1 MRMTNSSRILFAG
14 LAVLLMLAGV
24 ALGQNY
30 SWQQVPAK
38 VDEKGDLSWAP
49 KQFQFQAGDT
59 VRYIDYENG
68 DDAND
73 GAAKNSAWKHH
84 PWDLNATGQ
93 AGAYVTPGTTYVFK
107 GGVLYRGAL
116 VRDEVAPANQ
126 PTRLTCDPEWGEG
139 KAIISG
145 AEVVTGWKQGAN
157 HPDIPEAEKVWVT
170 DIDFL
175 SHRFWMAGEDG
186 FTRLHLARTPN
197 WKESNPEDVLGEWWT
212 WKKGGTGPNPD
223 NPEQKMIVGED
234 PRITEYPREYFEDA
248 KVWTKWGF
256 VMGTPIATKVLG
268 VDVNEGKLAFKG
280 AYYGSNRQQNVYT
293 GQRYYLEDKPHYLD
307 QAGEIWVEKTG
318 ENSAR
323 VYLRLD
329 DGKDPNKLRIEA
341 AKRYIL
347 VESTKLE
354 NVEISN
360 LEFRFNNRAWDFG
373 ESWFFGKY
381 QAPAAIEIDGTA
393 RNVSIHHCAFE
404 NVITA
409 VDAQASDPLDLI
421 DTFSISDNDMREI
434 ENRGIYVDI
443 ASNEDGKGPFGRRV
457 SIMRNRMYRVGL
469 RAERTSNGAG
479 IHVTYPQTIEVAGNM
494 LDRMYGPGIFVF
506 GGKASGKQGEAP
518 FTRFLIHHNKVT
530 DSLLTCSD
538 WGGIE
543 TWQGGPQY
551 VWNNISGNPGGYHNK
566 KYDKFEGSRFGHAY
580 YIDGG
585 FKNYYFNNIA
595 WGKNNDTEDK
605 TLANTAGIQGI
616 IGYQNTFLNNTIYKF
631 REGSRQQAPENGRNK
646 HLGNIFQDISQRVFM
661 YASSRKQA
669 PDPNQMDVPD
679 DEGSYAY
686 HTMAWANNVF
696 YDITGNLGAFEESG
710 RWFATVESFSKAL
723 QQRGALTTDVGVM
736 AEKSPLANPAEHDFR
751 LTDGSPA
758 IEYGCKTFVPW
769 GLYGVV
775 GEWPFT
781 VNREDPSVVI
791 DEHWNMT
798 KYFGDRKGYKSQP
811 MYPLTGVNISKDHYV
826 AGPLEDWTEG
836 ALKLNGKDQYLMLE
850 HAKTVEP
857 VSIKDQIRVPGGWA
871 LVTHPDALAIGEK
884 FKVKVELPNDI
895 DLGRQ
900 VFVQLGYT
908 IPRNWGGI
916 MDVSQTQTVT
926 GPGPYEFELESS
938 QPEDQEV
945 TAFVLV
951 VSYSKLDTREDTT
964 RSATIR
970 MDLAD
975 AVGAG
980 KVKTTTLDR
989 YGKTVE
995 ISGSDIKSPQI
1006 YQTNFL
1012 IETYIKVEPNAKGV
1026 ICQKWNDGGYM
1037 LKVDDNGKIMFRAG
1051 AGDEL
1056 THNSPIIRSKAVVAD
1071 GKWHHVIAESDR
1083 TNIGFRI
1090 YIDGKLDNSG
1100 WGIFAAHKV
1109 QNEGDFYVGGT
1120 PDGENLACTLE
1131 FLRISQGTLADAQTT
1146 IDELYTWQ
1154 FDGPQFRDF
1163 MSKEPVG
1170 KRDAGAIEKR

>member
-1 MRMTNSSRILFAG
+1 MRLFT
-14 LAVLLMLAGV
+14 VLVVLSLLLV
-24 ALGQNY
+24 PLYGQDMEGAY
-30 SWQQVPAK
+30 SWQNPQAK
-38 VDEKGDLSWAP
+38 VSPTGDLEWAP
-49 KQFQFQAGDT
+49 LPFEFKVGKV
-59 VRYIDYENG
+59 VRYIDFKHG
-68 DDAND
+68 DDNND
-73 GAAKNSAWKHH
+73 GVSKDKAWKHH
-84 PWDLNATGQ
+84 PWDLNATGK
-93 AGAYVTPGTTYVFK
+93 ARDYVIPGTTYVFK
-107 GGVLYRGAL
+107 GGVVYRGAL
-116 VRDEVAPANQ
+116 TRAEMAPASQ

-139 KAIISG
+139 KAVISG
-145 AEVVTGWKQGAN
+145 AEVVTGWKQGAE
-157 HPDIPEAEKVWVT
+157 HPDIPEAEKVWVA

-175 SHRFWMAGEDG
+175 SHRFWMAGDDG
-186 FTRLHLARTPN
+186 FTRLRLARTPN
-197 WKESNPEDVLGEWWT
+197 WEESNPEDVLGEWWT

-223 NPEQKMIVGED
+223 DPEKKMIIGED

-248 KVWTKWGF
+248 IVWTKWGF
-256 VMGTPIATKVLG
+256 VMGTPVATKVQG

-280 AYYGSNRQQNVYT
+280 AYYGSNRRENVST
-293 GQRYYLEDKPHYLD
+293 GHRYYLENKPHYLD

-318 ENSAR
+318 DSSAR
-323 VYLRLD
+323 VYLRLA
-329 DGKDPNKLRIEA
+329 DGQDPNSMHIEA
-341 AKRYIL
+341 ARYYIL
-347 VESTKLE
+347 VESSKLE

-360 LEFRFNNRAWDFG
+360 LEFRFNNRAWDYG
-373 ESWFFGKY
+373 MSWFFGKY
-381 QAPAAIEIDGTA
+381 NDPAAIEIDGTA
-393 RNVSIHHCAFE
+393 RNVSIDHCYFE
-404 NVITA
+404 NVINA

-421 DTFSISDNDMREI
+421 DVLSICDNDIREI

-443 ASNEDGKGPFGRRV
+443 ASNEDGDGPFGRRV

-506 GGKASGKQGEAP
+506 GGKSSGKKGEAP
-518 FTRFLIHHNKVT
+518 FTRYLIYNNKVT

-580 YIDGG
+580 YLDGG
-585 FKNYYFNNIA
+585 FKTYLFNNIA

-631 REGSRQQAPENGRNK
+631 REGSRQQRPENGRNK
-646 HLGNIFQDISQRVFM
+646 HLGNIFQDISQRVFT
-661 YASSRKQA
+661 YANSRKQA
-669 PDPNQMDVPD
+669 SEPNEMDVPD
-679 DEGSYAY
+679 DKGNYAY
-686 HTMAWANNVF
+686 NTMAWANNVF
-696 YDITGNLGAFEESG
+696 FDITGNLGSFEESG
-710 RWFATVESFSKAL
+710 RWFANVDSFSKAL

-736 AEKSPLANPAEHDFR
+736 ADKSPLANPAEHDFR
-751 LTDGSPA
+751 LSDSSVAIDMGS
-758 IEYGCKTFVPW
+758 KTFVPW

-791 DEHWNMT
+791 DEHWYMT
-798 KYFGDRKGYKSQP
+798 KYFGDRKSYMDQP
-811 MYPLTGVNISKDHYV
+811 MYPLQGVNVSKDDYV
-826 AGPLEDWTEG
+826 SGPLENWTEG

-857 VSIKDQIRVPGGWA
+857 TIIKDTVKVPGGWA
-871 LVTHPDALAIGEK
+871 VVTCPDAIAVGEK

-900 VFVQLGYT
+900 LFVQLGYT

-916 MDVSQTQTVT
+916 MDVSESQTVT
-926 GPGPYEFELESS
+926 GPGPYEFELESVKK
-938 QPEDQEV
+938 EDEEV
-945 TAFVLV
+945 KAFVVV
-951 VSYSKLDTREDTT
+951 VSYCKLGTREDTT
-964 RSATIR
+964 RNATVR
-970 MDLAD
+970 VAKAD
-975 AVGAG
+975 SPGSG
-980 KVKTTTLDR
+980 KPQTQVLEK
-989 YGKTVE
+989 YGKDIE
-995 ISGSDIKSPQI
+995 ISGKDIKSPQI
-1006 YQTNFL
+1006 YQSNFL

-1037 LKVDDNGKIMFRAG
+1037 LKVDEDGKIMFRAG
-1051 AGDEL
+1051 RGDKL
-1056 THNSPIIRSKAVVAD
+1056 DHNSPILRSNSEVAD

-1090 YIDGKLDNSG
+1090 YIDGKLDASG
-1100 WGIFAAHKV
+1100 WGIFSAHKV
-1109 QNEGDFYVGGT
+1109 QNEGDFYAGGT
-1120 PDGENLACTLE
+1120 PEGENLACTLE
-1131 FLRISQGTLADAQTT
+1131 FLRISQGTLSDALTT
-1146 IDELYTWQ
+1146 VDELYKWQ

-1163 MSKEPVG
+1163 TSKPRG
-1170 KRDAGAIEKR
+1170 DKPDAGALEK